1 VVLHVIG
8 LAALGSAP
16 MIDQSFLAR
25 ELGAVTQFAMSER
38 ILTSLVQI
46 CTTFF
51 VLPRIPVVG
60 LHLLRLGVRRTVTR
74 ELQRT
79 LTLTLVIASVAA
91 LVVLGL
97 LVSSSLGEWSG
108 VAVWTLILLVSL
120 PANVGGIVA
129 TRLVVATNRARAIPF
144 LAATGV
150 LLNLVGDILGYA
162 AFGAVGILASTVV
175 WQYLLLLL
183 TAWVLLRAAGPV
195 PAAAH
200 QVDA

>member
-1 VVLHVIG
+1 
-8 LAALGSAP
+8 
-16 MIDQSFLAR
+16 MIDQAFLAR

-51 VLPRIPVVG
+51 VLPRISVVG
-60 LHLLRLGVRRTVTR
+60 VRLLRLGVRRTVTR

-79 LTLTLVIASVAA
+79 LALTLVIASVAA
-91 LVVLGL
+91 LVLLGL

-108 VAVWTLILLVSL
+108 VALWTLLLLVSL

-129 TRLVVATNRARAIPF
+129 TRLVVATNRARAIPL

-183 TAWVLLRAAGPV
+183 TAWVLLRA
-195 PAAAH
+195 PAPKAARR
-200 QVDA
+200 VDA